1 MVQFK
6 PGLLISS
13 PAGLHHTSRHSGHE
27 GIFSKHFFFVQDE
40 GFEVRTAL
48 SLFTVN
54 ALCYLPSG
62 DMSNLPQPS
71 CARDHENWTLKNPAC
86 QKRSHISL
94 RLCWIPERACA
105 LICRRTILMF

>member
-1 MVQFK
+1 MVQLK

-27 GIFSKHFFFVQDE
+27 GIFSKHFFFVKDE

-54 ALCYLPSG
+54 ALCYLPFG
-62 DMSNLPQPS
+62 DMSNLPQPNP
-71 CARDHENWTLKNPAC
+71 NWTLKNPAC

-94 RLCWIPERACA
+94 RLCWIPKRACA
-105 LICRRTILMF
+105 LIRRRTILMF